1 MAKERYQN
9 PAISDDL
16 KLRFL
21 TYNSNNLADVDEI
34 QEVEIYFLDPSEVS
48 ETNTDGRRLV
58 ESVDGT
64 SVTQEDTGHY
74 SATITLESDTY
85 TIGRYLDVWKFTVPG
100 DDEIISVEQRFRIH
114 PALWYTSDVPII
126 YDFSFRLMPNK
137 IRMGSKRYLI
147 IDITPNVPT
156 GNDLERYYQNL
167 AIASPVRISIEQACV
182 ECMPAEEDLR
192 LLVDC
197 DLVEHREKCRA
208 FYYLDTSDY
217 AVGIYNV
224 WFQME
229 FGGNTY
235 ISDKQQLQIF

>member
-9 PAISDDL
+9 PAVSDDL

-34 QEVEIYFLDPSEVS
+34 QEVEIYLLDPSEVS
-48 ETNTDGRRLV
+48 ETNPDGRRLV
-58 ESVDGT
+58 QTLLTADVE
-64 SVTQEDTGHY
+64 QEDTGHY
-74 SATITLESDTY
+74 SVTFTLEDPVF
-85 TIGRYLDVWKFTVPG
+85 TIGRYIDVWKFTVPG
-100 DDEIISVEQRFRIH
+100 DDDVISIEQRFQIS
-114 PALWYTSDVPII
+114 PALWYTSDKPIV
-126 YDFSFRLMPNK
+126 YDFSFRFMPNK
-137 IRMGSKRYLI
+137 LRMGSKRYLI

-156 GNDLERYYQNL
+156 GSELEKYYQNL
-167 AIASPVRISIEQACV
+167 AIAAPLKISIEQACV
-182 ECMPAEEDLR
+182 DCMPEEEDLR

-197 DLVEHREKCRA
+197 ETVEHREKCRA
-208 FYYLDTSDY
+208 FYHLDTSDY
-217 AVGIYNV
+217 AEGIYNV